1 MSFRT
6 ETRRAFAAPG
16 DPDFRIDDYPLYNL
30 NHTSWTYIEEMSKLL
45 KALDMDQP
53 RWRVLTLLGDRN
65 PSTVTELASRSVTKL
80 STITRILDRMQ
91 EEGLVERAPAPHDNR
106 VTQVWITERGRE
118 ALARVSVVAARVF
131 HKAFVNISDEE
142 ITQFMDILRRIR
154 ENLLRSPYMD

>member
-1 MSFRT
+1 
-6 ETRRAFAAPG
+6 
-16 DPDFRIDDYPLYNL
+16 
-30 NHTSWTYIEEMSKLL
+30 MSKLL

-131 HKAFVNISDEE
+131 HKAFANISDEE